1 MRNRVLLFRLK
12 SIKRKVIRVLLPGIL
27 MSLLIGTCTY
37 AAPKTWE
44 VPYDSSDSVGADM
57 DLTGSDYEDT
67 KDASIK
73 SLWRFGNYLGQN
85 LSKAIE
91 GSNTSGKVKFHL
103 TLNGI
108 VLGSLSSGSDISF
121 AKFGME
127 RGNPYGVISAYL
139 YTLTRNITYALMF
152 IYTLFLMT
160 KELLHPTPQGKKEL
174 KETVTNVII
183 MFSFMYIMPV
193 AVSYFIA
200 IRDELI
206 VLVFNT
212 VFGTTDLNFYSAAA
226 SNLFNASS
234 TGFDFIKLG
243 AGIAML
249 FAPFFYIFPYITIAL
264 SEVALFSI
272 FPIIC
277 LMSIRNKRLMSSWVG
292 NFFANLTVPL
302 FDTIFLMLPLIIKN
316 AIGDVRGDSWLAYT
330 CLVLGCMWGAQP
342 ARNAIIRLLGGNMGI
357 GAGGMGGMGALA
369 AVANVVQRAA
379 LRRTLG
385 GGGSLGSGERVS
397 NVDKEEL
404 QQRDAEFKEGYTKLG
419 LPYIV
424 TDPKNPDPH
433 EGEASIEEVIGG
445 KTEDAK
451 ATASADNDET
461 VDTTSSNNTDTLSS
475 GNIDTLSS
483 GNGDSEDV
491 DVDTSVTNSGTIDAT
506 PVGIDDSEELGKPA
520 SVNATVSGEEDGAGS
535 KSMGNDTNEQSDGAS
550 DSKDVNTTEAT
561 KQKDV
566 RETERDNFNDARIAN
581 LNAMEQA
588 KAEIDIAEADKR
600 DFNNISKLDSEVSRY
615 TDENRALEHSNKMD
629 NDKIDRIQSKAVN
642 GKLNE
647 QAQASIETLKSEV
660 SNRERKIEENKA
672 HISKAKEAISQA
684 QKDIDSRH
692 KGDETPYSAT
702 HTYGDAINASEAAH
716 AKYESA
722 RGREK
727 SFADVWARATG
738 TTAKTFDSSEQF
750 ATTQAMNARAR
761 EHINFK
767 NFDSKANVDMTTPAE
782 KEKYLEERERKLR
795 TQKVVGTVGGVVGG
809 VVGAAATAYG
819 GQASSIAGATIGAY
833 SGSNMARNG
842 VAAVQERHFT
852 DTSKSATPEPTG
864 TSTDVTSET
873 TGTSTDVTSGIG
885 TNNGDGESKKG
896 SNSIAARNAMEGFK
910 MFSSNKKASNDA
922 KNGSKGR

>member
-1 MRNRVLLFRLK
+1 MRNRVLFRLK
-12 SIKRKVIRVLLPGIL
+12 TIKRKVIRVLLPGIL

-226 SNLFNASS
+226 SSLFEMSS
-234 TGFDFIKLG
+234 TGIDFVKLL
-243 AGIAML
+243 AGVAML

-330 CLVLGCMWGAQP
+330 CLVLGCMMGAQP

-404 QQRDAEFKEGYTKLG
+404 QQRDAEFKEGYSKLG

-433 EGEASIEEVIGG
+433 AGDVSVSSALEGDNPNTPQPEPDKSTPPQPEPDKSTPPQPDPDMGTPPQPDPDMGTPPQPDPDMGTPPQPDPDMGTPPQPEPDKSTPPQPDPG
-445 KTEDAK
+445 K
-451 ATASADNDET
+451 
-461 VDTTSSNNTDTLSS
+461 
-475 GNIDTLSS
+475 G
-483 GNGDSEDV
+483 
-491 DVDTSVTNSGTIDAT
+491 
-506 PVGIDDSEELGKPA
+506 
-520 SVNATVSGEEDGAGS
+520 
-535 KSMGNDTNEQSDGAS
+535 EQSDGAS
-550 DSKDVNTTEAT
+550 DSKNVNTTDAEKLT
-561 KQKDV
+561 EKDIANNIN
-566 RETERDNFNDARIAN
+566 TERDSFNNARIAN
-581 LNAMEQA
+581 LKDMEQA

-600 DFNNISKLDSEVSRY
+600 DFNNISKLESEVSRY

-629 NDKIDRIQSKAVN
+629 NDKIERIKSKAVN

-647 QAQASIETLKSEV
+647 HAEASIETIQSEV

-672 HISKAKEAISQA
+672 RISKAKEAISQA

-692 KGDETPYSAT
+692 KGDKTPYSET

-716 AKYESA
+716 AKYEGA

-795 TQKVVGTVGGVVGG
+795 TQKIVGTVGGVVGG

-833 SGSNMARNG
+833 GGSNMARNG

-852 DTSKSATPEPTG
+852 DTSKSATPE
-864 TSTDVTSET
+864 T
-873 TGTSTDVTSGIG
+873 TGTSTDVTSGTG
-885 TNNGDGESKKG
+885 NNDKGDLKKG
-896 SNSIAARNAMEGFK
+896 LNSDAAMKAIAGFK
-910 MFSSNKKASNDA
+910 MFSSNKKASDDA
-922 KNGSKGR
+922 KKGSKGR

>member
-1 MRNRVLLFRLK
+1 MRNRVLFRLK
-12 SIKRKVIRVLLPGIL
+12 TIKRKVIRVLLPGIL

-226 SNLFNASS
+226 SSLFEMSS
-234 TGFDFIKLG
+234 TGFDFVKLL

-292 NFFANLTVPL
+292 NFFANLAVPL

-316 AIGDVRGDSWLAYT
+316 AIGDVSGDSWLAYT

-404 QQRDAEFKEGYTKLG
+404 QQRDAEFKEGYYNLG
-419 LPYIV
+419 LPYTV

-433 EGEASIEEVIGG
+433 AGETRVTSALDDSN
-445 KTEDAK
+445 TEDAK

-461 VDTTSSNNTDTLSS
+461 IGTSSSNNTDTLSS
-475 GNIDTLSS
+475 GNIDTSS
-483 GNGDSEDV
+483 LGNGDSEDV
-491 DVDTSVTNSGTIDAT
+491 DVDTSVTNSGTIDAIS
-506 PVGIDDSEELGKPA
+506 VGSDDSEESEKFGH
-520 SVNATVSGEEDGAGS
+520 VNAAKSGEEDGSVS
-535 KSMGNDTNEQSDGAS
+535 KPMGNDANEQSDEAS

-629 NDKIDRIQSKAVN
+629 NDKIERIQSKAVN

-702 HTYGDAINASEAAH
+702 HTYGDAINASEVAH

-852 DTSKSATPEPTG
+852 DTSKSVTPEPTG

>member
-226 SNLFNASS
+226 SSLFEASS
-234 TGFDFIKLG
+234 TGFDFVKLC

-292 NFFANLTVPL
+292 NFFANLAVPL

-316 AIGDVRGDSWLAYT
+316 AIGDVSGDSWLAYT
-330 CLVLGCMWGAQP
+330 CLVLGCMMGAQP

-404 QQRDAEFKEGYTKLG
+404 QQRDAEFKEGYSKLG

-433 EGEASIEEVIGG
+433 AGEASIEEVIGG

-461 VDTTSSNNTDTLSS
+461 VDTASSNDT
-475 GNIDTLSS
+475 DTLSS
-483 GNGDSEDV
+483 GNGDSE
-491 DVDTSVTNSGTIDAT
+491 
-506 PVGIDDSEELGKPA
+506 ELGKPA
-520 SVNATVSGEEDGAGS
+520 PVNATVSGEEDGAGS
-535 KSMGNDTNEQSDGAS
+535 ESMGNDTNEQSDGAS
-550 DSKDVNTTEAT
+550 DSKNVNTTEAT

-615 TDENRALEHSNKMD
+615 TDENRALEYSNKMD
-629 NDKIDRIQSKAVN
+629 NDKIDRIQSKAVK

-647 QAQASIETLKSEV
+647 QDQASIETLKSGV

-692 KGDETPYSAT
+692 EGKEEHYSAT

-833 SGSNMARNG
+833 GGSNMARNG

-852 DTSKSATPEPTG
+852 DTSKSETP
-864 TSTDVTSET
+864 ET
-873 TGTSTDVTSGIG
+873 TGTSTDITSGTG
-885 TNNGDGESKKG
+885 NNNGDEVPKDPKEG
-896 SNSIAARNAMEGFK
+896 SNSIAANMAKKGLEL
-910 MFSSNKKASNDA
+910 FSSNKKASNDA

>member
-234 TGFDFIKLG
+234 TGFDFVKLL
-243 AGIAML
+243 AGVAML
-249 FAPFFYIFPYITIAL
+249 LAPFFYIFPYITIAL

-292 NFFANLTVPL
+292 NFFANLSVPL

-316 AIGDVRGDSWLAYT
+316 AIGDVSGDSWLAYT
-330 CLVLGCMWGAQP
+330 CLVLGCMMGAQP

-404 QQRDAEFKEGYTKLG
+404 QQRDAEFKEGYNKLG

-433 EGEASIEEVIGG
+433 AGETRVTSALDDSN
-445 KTEDAK
+445 TEDAK

-461 VDTTSSNNTDTLSS
+461 IGTSSSNNTDTLSS

-483 GNGDSEDV
+483 GNTDTLSSGNGDSEDV
-491 DVDTSVTNSGTIDAT
+491 DVDTSVNNSGTIDAT
-506 PVGIDDSEELGKPA
+506 PGGSDDSEELGKPA

-535 KSMGNDTNEQSDGAS
+535 KSMENDANEQSGGVS

-629 NDKIDRIQSKAVN
+629 NDKIDRIQNKAVN

-767 NFDSKANVDMTTPAE
+767 NFDSKANADMLTPAE
-782 KEKYLEERERKLR
+782 KEKYQEERERKLR
-795 TQKVVGTVGGVVGG
+795 TQKIVGTVGGVVGG

-852 DTSKSATPEPTG
+852 DTSKSTTP
-864 TSTDVTSET
+864 DNT
-873 TGTSTDVTSGIG
+873 TGTSTGGTSGTG
-885 TNNGDGESKKG
+885 NNDNGDFKKG
-896 SNSIAARNAMEGFK
+896 SNSKAENMAKEGFK

-922 KNGSKGR
+922 KNGSKGS

>member
-234 TGFDFIKLG
+234 TGFDFMKLF

-249 FAPFFYIFPYITIAL
+249 LAPFFYIFPYITIAL

-316 AIGDVRGDSWLAYT
+316 AIGDVSGDSWLAYT
-330 CLVLGCMWGAQP
+330 CLVLGCMMGAQP

-404 QQRDAEFKEGYTKLG
+404 QQRDAEFKEGYYNLG
-419 LPYIV
+419 LPYTV

-433 EGEASIEEVIGG
+433 AGETRVTSVLDDSN
-445 KTEDAK
+445 TEDAK

-461 VDTTSSNNTDTLSS
+461 IGTSSSNNTDTLSS
-475 GNIDTLSS
+475 GNIDTSS
-483 GNGDSEDV
+483 LGNGDSEDV
-491 DVDTSVTNSGTIDAT
+491 DVDTNVNNSGTIDAT
-506 PVGIDDSEELGKPA
+506 PVGSDDSEEPEKFGPG
-520 SVNATVSGEEDGAGS
+520 NAAKSGEEDGSVS
-535 KSMGNDTNEQSDGAS
+535 KPMGNDANEQSDGAS
-550 DSKDVNTTEAT
+550 DSKDVNTTDAEKLT
-561 KQKDV
+561 EKDIASNIN
-566 RETERDNFNDARIAN
+566 TERDKFNDARIAN

-647 QAQASIETLKSEV
+647 QAQASIETIQSEV

-795 TQKVVGTVGGVVGG
+795 TQKIVGTVGGVVGG

-833 SGSNMARNG
+833 GGSNMARNG

-852 DTSKSATPEPTG
+852 DTSKSATPE
-864 TSTDVTSET
+864 T
-873 TGTSTDVTSGIG
+873 TGTSTGVTSGTG
-885 TNNGDGESKKG
+885 NNDNGDSKKG
-896 SNSIAARNAMEGFK
+896 SNSDAATKALAGFK
-910 MFSSNKKASNDA
+910 MFSSNKKASDDA
-922 KNGSKGR
+922 KKGSKGR

>member
-1 MRNRVLLFRLK
+1 MRNRVLFRLK
-12 SIKRKVIRVLLPGIL
+12 TIKRKVIRVLLPGIL

-226 SNLFNASS
+226 SSLFEMSS
-234 TGFDFIKLG
+234 TGIDFVKLL
-243 AGIAML
+243 AGVAML

-330 CLVLGCMWGAQP
+330 CLVLGCMMGAQP

-404 QQRDAEFKEGYTKLG
+404 QQRDAEFKEGYNKLG

-433 EGEASIEEVIGG
+433 AGDVSVSSALESGN
-445 KTEDAK
+445 TEDAK
-451 ATASADNDET
+451 VTASADNDGT
-461 VDTTSSNNTDTLSS
+461 IDTSSSNNTETLAS
-475 GNIDTLSS
+475 GNINTSS
-483 GNGDSEDV
+483 LGNGDSEDV

-506 PVGIDDSEELGKPA
+506 PVASDDSEELGKPA
-520 SVNATVSGEEDGAGS
+520 PVNATVSGEEDGSVS
-535 KSMGNDTNEQSDGAS
+535 KPMGNDANEQSDGAS

-809 VVGAAATAYG
+809 VLGAAATAYG

-852 DTSKSATPEPTG
+852 DTSKSATPE
-864 TSTDVTSET
+864 T
-873 TGTSTDVTSGIG
+873 TGTSTGVTSGTG
-885 TNNGDGESKKG
+885 NNTGGNTEEG
-896 SNSIAARNAMEGFK
+896 SNSDAENMAKEGFK

>member
-234 TGFDFIKLG
+234 TGFDFVKLL

-249 FAPFFYIFPYITIAL
+249 LAPFFYIFPYITIAL

-292 NFFANLTVPL
+292 NFFANLSVPL

-316 AIGDVRGDSWLAYT
+316 AIGDVSGDSWLAYT
-330 CLVLGCMWGAQP
+330 CLVLGCMMGAQP

-404 QQRDAEFKEGYTKLG
+404 QQRDAEFKEGYNKLG

-433 EGEASIEEVIGG
+433 AGETRVTSALDDSN
-445 KTEDAK
+445 TEDAK

-461 VDTTSSNNTDTLSS
+461 IGTSSSNNTDTLSS

-483 GNGDSEDV
+483 GNTDTLSSGNGDSEDV
-491 DVDTSVTNSGTIDAT
+491 DVDTSVNNSGTIDAT
-506 PVGIDDSEELGKPA
+506 PGGSDDSEELGKPA

-535 KSMGNDTNEQSDGAS
+535 KSMENDANEQSGGVS

-629 NDKIDRIQSKAVN
+629 NDKIDRIQNKAVN

-767 NFDSKANVDMTTPAE
+767 NFDSKANADMLTPAE
-782 KEKYLEERERKLR
+782 KEKYQEERERKLR
-795 TQKVVGTVGGVVGG
+795 TQKIVGTVGGVVGG

-852 DTSKSATPEPTG
+852 DTSKSTTP
-864 TSTDVTSET
+864 DNT
-873 TGTSTDVTSGIG
+873 TGTSTGGTSGTG
-885 TNNGDGESKKG
+885 NNDNGDFKKG
-896 SNSIAARNAMEGFK
+896 SNSKAENMAKEGFK

-922 KNGSKGR
+922 KNGSKGS

>member
-1 MRNRVLLFRLK
+1 MCNRVLFRLK

-226 SNLFNASS
+226 SSLFEMSS
-234 TGFDFIKLG
+234 TGFDFVKLL

-316 AIGDVRGDSWLAYT
+316 AIGDVSGDSWLAYT
-330 CLVLGCMWGAQP
+330 CLVLGCMMGAQP

-404 QQRDAEFKEGYTKLG
+404 QQRDAEFKEGYQKLG

-433 EGEASIEEVIGG
+433 AGETSLRSALDSGN
-445 KTEDAK
+445 TEDAK
-451 ATASADNDET
+451 ATASVDNNET
-461 VDTTSSNNTDTLSS
+461 IDTSSSNNTDTLSS
-475 GNIDTLSS
+475 GNIATSS
-483 GNGDSEDV
+483 LGNGDSEDV

-520 SVNATVSGEEDGAGS
+520 PVNATVSGEEDGAGS

-550 DSKDVNTTEAT
+550 DSKNVNITEAA
-561 KQKDV
+561 KLAEKDV

-629 NDKIDRIQSKAVN
+629 NAKIDRIQSKAVN
-642 GKLNE
+642 GQLNE

-767 NFDSKANVDMTTPAE
+767 NFDSKANADMLTPAE
-782 KEKYLEERERKLR
+782 KEKYQEERERKLR
-795 TQKVVGTVGGVVGG
+795 TQKIVGTVGGVVGG

-852 DTSKSATPEPTG
+852 DTSKSVTP
-864 TSTDVTSET
+864 ET
-873 TGTSTDVTSGIG
+873 TGTSTGGTSDTG
-885 TNNGDGESKKG
+885 NNGNGNTEEG
-896 SNSIAARNAMEGFK
+896 SNSEAENMAKEGFK

>member
-234 TGFDFIKLG
+234 TGFDFVKLL
-243 AGIAML
+243 AGVAML
-249 FAPFFYIFPYITIAL
+249 LAPFFYIFPYITIAL

-292 NFFANLTVPL
+292 NFFANLSVPL

-316 AIGDVRGDSWLAYT
+316 AIGDVSGDSWLAYT
-330 CLVLGCMWGAQP
+330 CLVLGCMMGAQP

-404 QQRDAEFKEGYTKLG
+404 QQRDAEFKEGYNKLG

-433 EGEASIEEVIGG
+433 AGETRVTSALDDSN
-445 KTEDAK
+445 TEDAK

-461 VDTTSSNNTDTLSS
+461 IGTSSSNNTDTLSS

-483 GNGDSEDV
+483 GNTDTLSSGNGDSEDV
-491 DVDTSVTNSGTIDAT
+491 DVDTSVNNSGTIDAT
-506 PVGIDDSEELGKPA
+506 PGGSDDSEELGKPA

-535 KSMGNDTNEQSDGAS
+535 KSMENDANEQSGGVS

-629 NDKIDRIQSKAVN
+629 NDKIDRIQNKAVN

-767 NFDSKANVDMTTPAE
+767 NFDSKANADMLTPAE
-782 KEKYLEERERKLR
+782 KEKYQEERERKLR
-795 TQKVVGTVGGVVGG
+795 TQKIVGTVGGVVGG

-852 DTSKSATPEPTG
+852 DTSKSATPE
-864 TSTDVTSET
+864 T
-873 TGTSTDVTSGIG
+873 TGTSTGVTSGTG
-885 TNNGDGESKKG
+885 NNTGGNTEEG
-896 SNSIAARNAMEGFK
+896 SNSDAENMAKEGFK

-922 KNGSKGR
+922 KNGSKGS

>member
-234 TGFDFIKLG
+234 TGFDFMKLF

-249 FAPFFYIFPYITIAL
+249 LAPFFYIFPYITIAL

-316 AIGDVRGDSWLAYT
+316 AIGDVSGDSWLAYT
-330 CLVLGCMWGAQP
+330 CLVLGCMMGAQP

-404 QQRDAEFKEGYTKLG
+404 QQRDAEFKEGYNKLG

-433 EGEASIEEVIGG
+433 AGEASIDVLKG
-445 KTEDAK
+445 
-451 ATASADNDET
+451 DND
-461 VDTTSSNNTDTLSS
+461 
-475 GNIDTLSS
+475 
-483 GNGDSEDV
+483 
-491 DVDTSVTNSGTIDAT
+491 T
-506 PVGIDDSEELGKPA
+506 PTPTPTPSDDDGIPTPTPAPDDDGIPTPTPAPAPDDDGK
-520 SVNATVSGEEDGAGS
+520 
-535 KSMGNDTNEQSDGAS
+535 QSDGAS
-550 DSKDVNTTEAT
+550 DSKNVNTTDAEKLT
-561 KQKDV
+561 EKDIASNIN
-566 RETERDNFNDARIAN
+566 TERDKFNDARIAN

-647 QAQASIETLKSEV
+647 QAQASIETIQSEV

-795 TQKVVGTVGGVVGG
+795 TQKIVGTVGGVVGG

-833 SGSNMARNG
+833 GGSNMARNG

-852 DTSKSATPEPTG
+852 DTSKSATPE
-864 TSTDVTSET
+864 T
-873 TGTSTDVTSGIG
+873 TGTSTGVTSGTG
-885 TNNGDGESKKG
+885 NNDNGDSKKG
-896 SNSIAARNAMEGFK
+896 SNSDAATKALAGFK
-910 MFSSNKKASNDA
+910 MFSSNKKASDDA
-922 KNGSKGR
+922 KKGSKGR

>member
-12 SIKRKVIRVLLPGIL
+12 TIKRKVIRVLLPGIL

-212 VFGTTDLNFYSAAA
+212 VFGTTNLNFYSAAG
-226 SNLFNASS
+226 SSLWKASS
-234 TGFDFIKLG
+234 TGFDFVKLL
-243 AGIAML
+243 AGVAML
-249 FAPFFYIFPYITIAL
+249 LAPFFYIFPYITIAL

-292 NFFANLTVPL
+292 NFFANLAVPL

-316 AIGDVRGDSWLAYT
+316 AIGDVSGDSWLAYT
-330 CLVLGCMWGAQP
+330 CLVFGCMWGAQP

-404 QQRDAEFKEGYTKLG
+404 QQRDAEFKEGYNKLG

-433 EGEASIEEVIGG
+433 AGETSLRSALDSGN
-445 KTEDAK
+445 TEDAK
-451 ATASADNDET
+451 ATASVDNNET
-461 VDTTSSNNTDTLSS
+461 IDTSSSN
-475 GNIDTLSS
+475 NIDTLSS

-520 SVNATVSGEEDGAGS
+520 PVNATVSGEEDGAGS
-535 KSMGNDTNEQSDGAS
+535 KSMENDTNEQSDGAS
-550 DSKDVNTTEAT
+550 DSKNVNTTEAA
-561 KQKDV
+561 KLAEKDV

-629 NDKIDRIQSKAVN
+629 NDKIERIQSKAVN

-716 AKYESA
+716 AKYEGA

-795 TQKVVGTVGGVVGG
+795 TQKVVGTVGGVIGG

-852 DTSKSATPEPTG
+852 DTSKSTTP
-864 TSTDVTSET
+864 ET
-873 TGTSTDVTSGIG
+873 TGTSTGGTSGAVNTDIG
-885 TNNGDGESKKG
+885 NTEEG
-896 SNSIAARNAMEGFK
+896 SNSEAEKMAKEGFK